1 MKKMYK
7 IIILIFLTIFINCEE
22 QNITNCEEQNI
33 TNCEEQ
39 NITNCE
45 EQNITNCEEQNITNC
60 EEQNITKK
68 ILIISS
74 LILLSLLL
82 LFFFFYSNESLN
94 YNIDELYK
102 ISVEIS
108 NNCTVKGWE
117 TIHQILKDMDPTS
130 ATKNKNIVHQIL
142 KNINL
147 PPIDINNL
155 IQILE
160 NLIQMDKDT
169 PNIYSV
175 NSYLFEK
182 SVNKLIKFLKN
193 I

>member
-1 MKKMYK
+1 MKKVYK
-7 IIILIFLTIFINCEE
+7 IIILIFLTIFI
-22 QNITNCEEQNI
+22 NCEEQNI

-82 LFFFFYSNESLN
+82 LLFFYSNESLN

-182 SVNKLIKFLKN
+182 SINKLIKFLKN